1 MYVTPKTILHP
12 PNNVIAVPTSY
23 LYFLIRFFFSV
34 LYQTQTEEQIGG
46 GLRFEASQIGYLP
59 PMASSG
65 VVLLSLALV
74 TLSLPDQPLI
84 LCVQLAIITAFTDT
98 SALKASSD

>member
-1 MYVTPKTILHP
+1 MYCIKHKLK
-12 PNNVIAVPTSY
+12 NK
-23 LYFLIRFFFSV
+23 
-34 LYQTQTEEQIGG
+34 IGG

-98 SALKASSD
+98 SALIIKRQAVIDLSDTCKI